1 MLSKPI
7 LQRSKVMGKCLSHK
21 NDTGWVHMQS
31 RDVLVVMF
39 GIARGKSRV
48 EFGDEL
54 QHHT

>member
-1 MLSKPI
+1 
-7 LQRSKVMGKCLSHK
+7 MGKCLSHK